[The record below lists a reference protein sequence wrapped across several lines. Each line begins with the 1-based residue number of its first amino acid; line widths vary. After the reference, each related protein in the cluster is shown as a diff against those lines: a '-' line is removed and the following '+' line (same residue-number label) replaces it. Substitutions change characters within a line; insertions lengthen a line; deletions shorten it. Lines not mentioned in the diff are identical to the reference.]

1 MASSRYTAPEHVRF
15 DRSPEIL
22 RSIVEPEVTL
32 SVWDRPTPMVIG
44 PFDDFT
50 TVRFVAAIEDV
61 AAKLEQMVADT
72 CTQHWRVPLAAD
84 IALLARLYARI
95 MQIDAVE
102 IRLERVTDN
111 ACWKFHCDYVSVRL
125 ITTYR
130 GQATQWLDQAGA
142 AASKAGRT
150 VAPHQLE
157 TGAVGLFKGRT
168 LAGDAAIVHRSPPI
182 DGLGEDRL
190 LLVIDPAP
198 PAARE

>member
-1 MASSRYTAPEHVRF
+1 MASLRYAVPEHVRF
-15 DRSPEIL
+15 DRSPEVL
-22 RSIVEPEVTL
+22 RSIVEPDVTL
-32 SVWDRPTPMVIG
+32 SVWDRPTPMVVG
-44 PFDDFT
+44 PCDDFT

-61 AAKLEQMVADT
+61 ATKLEQMVADAR
-72 CTQHWRVPLAAD
+72 TQRWRVPLAAD
-84 IALLARLYARI
+84 IGLLAHLYARI

-125 ITTYR
+125 ITTYH

-142 AASKAGRT
+142 AASKSGRT

-182 DGLGEDRL
+182 DGSGEDRL

-198 PAARE
+198 PEARE